1 MEMIQP
7 IVALM
12 MMSLARGFTPLF
24 PEAWTG
30 PVAVAAYLAMGW
42 FVTRR
47 SADAAARA
55 ADAGDAWRGGGH
67 GALHLAAWGMV
78 VFGSGWLG
86 LIWELTAA
94 TPGLA
99 HLLAFTPY
107 VAHRVAR
114 CLGQWP
120 LEARNANR
128 SWSRRDYVV
137 FHVRVLMLAVV
148 PILIAQTLLELLQ
161 TAPGISMFV
170 ASYETLVVPVAS
182 AGVLAMV
189 FTCAPLLIR
198 WILGARPL
206 EAGPLRARLEA
217 YGTRTGFRPND
228 ILVWRTGNAIT
239 NALYIGI
246 VPGLRYVVVTDALIS
261 RFQPAQVEAV
271 YAHEAGHGVR
281 RHTLLFMLLAISLVF
296 GAHSTSLVLGE
307 WLGPILSSL
316 DPEVA
321 AYTGLALTIG
331 VYVSLL
337 ALFFLVG
344 MGWLSRRFETEA
356 DLHAVRTM
364 DDPAPFVSAL
374 EAIGLHMGALKA
386 GKGGM
391 RHFGIGTRIGLVNR
405 YTCET
410 EFRVSFDRLL
420 RRCRWGIALL
430 LVLSTIPVMVAAPE
444 ALVMGGFDMRL
455 GRAREAEEGGHRG
468 EAASLYGGLSA
479 SLRASEAEHPEYSSA
494 LRLREVAVL
503 ASLADV
509 HLKEGRYGDARAVL
523 AMMDDR
529 VQSGDT
535 FGLFNTTN
543 LEVILGAID
552 GEEVLSSARSLIV
565 RLDELMERYGWNA
578 SIDQTYSDLFLV
590 LRAGGAADRPPG
602 RPLRYSPIAR
612 LLLAFDEGLVDAARE
627 DMDQSVYRR
636 KLVERAKPALL
647 NKLR

>member
-107 VAHRVAR
+107 VAHRVTR

-296 GAHSTSLVLGE
+296 GAHSTTLVLGE

-364 DDPAPFVSAL
+364 DDPAPS
-374 EAIGLHMGALKA
+374 
-386 GKGGM
+386 
-391 RHFGIGTRIGLVNR
+391 
-405 YTCET
+405 
-410 EFRVSFDRLL
+410 
-420 RRCRWGIALL
+420 
-430 LVLSTIPVMVAAPE
+430 PP
-444 ALVMGGFDMRL
+444 
-455 GRAREAEEGGHRG
+455 
-468 EAASLYGGLSA
+468 ASLSPVTITTA
-479 SLRASEAEHPEYSSA
+479 VPSTREH
-494 LRLREVAVL
+494 
-503 ASLADV
+503 
-509 HLKEGRYGDARAVL
+509 
-523 AMMDDR
+523 
-529 VQSGDT
+529 
-535 FGLFNTTN
+535 
-543 LEVILGAID
+543 
-552 GEEVLSSARSLIV
+552 
-565 RLDELMERYGWNA
+565 
-578 SIDQTYSDLFLV
+578 
-590 LRAGGAADRPPG
+590 
-602 RPLRYSPIAR
+602 
-612 LLLAFDEGLVDAARE
+612 
-627 DMDQSVYRR
+627 
-636 KLVERAKPALL
+636 
-647 NKLR
+647 